1 MKHDTDRTQFLD
13 VKDFLN
19 KMASDEQLMASAKK
33 VKFLQSKSKGDPIR
47 PPERK
52 HDSGCSPSLL
62 KLWESLP
69 PKPYCDKLISK
80 YFQYFERTMRVLHR
94 PTFMRQ
100 YQRLWLDSGSGLD
113 FTSSILALLTSV
125 MTRAYLLDD
134 TARTNEADDYR
145 AYLRGA
151 AINHIQA
158 WLGEL
163 GRKQRTELSTL
174 QVELL
179 VLLSGS
185 VSHSDPDRI
194 WSRSGAIMRSAMTM
208 GLHID
213 PAKIK
218 HLSPYQMEMRKRL
231 WASVLETEV
240 QVSIMTGMPLVIPE
254 LGSYCPVPAN
264 LYDEDFD
271 ESSSKLPPPRPLC
284 DLTDS
289 LYQIYLA
296 MSLPHRIRASSLV
309 HRSIPDVG
317 EAIEIGREIQR
328 SCCSLPLTLS
338 LQHSQPATGDRGGF
352 LHRILLDFY
361 LRRSLLCLYRPLLF
375 DYQDYQGKLAPADTL

>member
-1 MKHDTDRTQFLD
+1 
-13 VKDFLN
+13 
-19 KMASDEQLMASAKK
+19 MASDEQLMASAKK
-33 VKFLQSKSKGDPIR
+33 VKFLQSKAKGDPIR
-47 PPERK
+47 PPERN

-69 PKPYCDKLISK
+69 PKPYCDKLVSI

-100 YQRLWLDSGSGLD
+100 YERLWLDSRSGLGS
-113 FTSSILALLTSV
+113 TSSILALLTSV
-125 MTRAYLLDD
+125 MTRAYLLDN
-134 TARTNEADDYR
+134 TAKTDEADNYR
-145 AYLRGA
+145 AYLRGT
-151 AINHIQA
+151 AINHIQE